1 MVGIANVLDHFGA
14 GGGGLKNGPRHP
26 GIKFLEAGQV
36 GGMVGANYSE
46 WGLKEILDCRT
57 FTQKFGIETDAEI
70 GTSTLAAALLQ
81 NGSDDIVGGS
91 RQNRAAEDNPVV
103 IGF

>member
-26 GIKFLEAGQV
+26 GIEFLEAGQV
-36 GGMVGANYSE
+36 GGMVGADYGE
-46 WGLKEILDCRT
+46 WGLKEILDCRA
-57 FTQKFGIETDAEI
+57 FAQKFGIETDAEI
-70 GTSTLAAALLQ
+70 NARALAAVLLE
-81 NGSDDIVGGS
+81 NRSDYIIGGPG
-91 RQNRAAEDNPVV
+91 QNRAAEDNPVV